1 MFLMHG
7 KITAGL
13 GQAGYFLSWEGYRRQ
28 FPVLL
33 GFLPFPGTLSVL
45 PEEPFPAEATASI
58 QIRGFCEEK
67 KSFGGC
73 HCYRLDAIAI
83 RPKKSR
89 HPPEMIEIIAPMNLR
104 RGLNLKDGD
113 RVDVLL

>member
-1 MFLMHG
+1 MHG
-7 KITAGL
+7 KITSGL

-58 QIRGFCEEK
+58 QIRGFCEEE
-67 KSFGGC
+67 KSFGGS
-73 HCYRLDAIAI
+73 AATAS
-83 RPKKSR
+83 KSMAWM
-89 HPPEMIEIIAPMNLR
+89 PSLSAPS
-104 RGLNLKDGD
+104 
-113 RVDVLL
+113 

>member
-7 KITAGL
+7 KITSGL
-13 GQAGYFLSWEGYRRQ
+13 GQAGYFLSREGYRRQ
-28 FPVLL
+28 FPELL
-33 GFLPFPGTLSVL
+33 GFLPFL
-45 PEEPFPAEATASI
+45 AEATASI